1 MLIML
6 DRFGFRLVST
16 FAVICCDVF
25 CDGSCCFVRVFPC
38 GFPDKDI
45 GSRQLEQVRLL
56 RSVRETCLMTS
67 FVIFVLLHVCPRD
80 SKGMLVFFGF
90 DIS

>member
-1 MLIML
+1 
-6 DRFGFRLVST
+6 
-16 FAVICCDVF
+16 
-25 CDGSCCFVRVFPC
+25 
-38 GFPDKDI
+38 
-45 GSRQLEQVRLL
+45 
-56 RSVRETCLMTS
+56 MTS